1 MKLKNSFLIAKIF
14 RELGNFHLVRG
25 ANNTL
30 SLDLNT
36 LIGGTKKELAINSK
50 HVYAE
55 TSYFEAHSGIHPD
68 SITKTLVA
76 EQKGFLY
83 GKFETNVTVLKM
95 VWFIPQI
102 KSDNIKASPWGNR
115 CFL

>member
-1 MKLKNSFLIAKIF
+1 MHAGYMNNNLTKCYQAKKF
-14 RELGNFHLVRG
+14 VSYSQNFHREFGNFHLVRG

-76 EQKGFLY
+76 EQKGFYMEKLRQMS
-83 GKFETNVTVLKM
+83 L
-95 VWFIPQI
+95 
-102 KSDNIKASPWGNR
+102 
-115 CFL
+115 C